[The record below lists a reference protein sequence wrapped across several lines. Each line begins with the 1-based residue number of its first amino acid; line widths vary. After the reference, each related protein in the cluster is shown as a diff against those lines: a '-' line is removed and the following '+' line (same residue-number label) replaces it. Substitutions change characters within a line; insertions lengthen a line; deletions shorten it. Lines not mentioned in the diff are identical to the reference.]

1 MVSLLRTYWA
11 QALVFVALGVSLPVW
26 VIWVDGNWAAHHALG
41 AAIIIP
47 SFILWSIARRQ
58 LGASFTGRAEARTL
72 VTHGLYSKIRNPIY
86 VFGTV
91 LIIGVCVFYDRFWF
105 FLFLP
110 VLIASQVRRARNEAR
125 VLDAAFGE
133 AYRVYRTRTW
143 F

>member
-26 VIWVDGNWAAHHALG
+26 VIWVDRNWAAHHALG
-41 AAIIIP
+41 VAIIIP
-47 SFILWSIARRQ
+47 SFVLWAIARRQ

-86 VFGTV
+86 VFGTLL
-91 LIIGVCVFYDRFWF
+91 LIGQCVFYGQFW
-105 FLFLP
+105 LLLLLP
-110 VLIASQVRRARNEAR
+110 VLMAGQVRRARNEAR

-133 AYRVYRTRTW
+133 AYRVYRTKTW